1 MPPCHLD
8 ETIVINEEDVA
19 AQPSDGS
26 EVDDEVPSLLLRLT
40 ERQIATNPAK
50 FVKNFGEKRFA
61 TSHVDSFQNA
71 VRSKLILGTEY

>member
-1 MPPCHLD
+1 MALKLMMKSRHCLC
-8 ETIVINEEDVA
+8 A
-19 AQPSDGS
+19 
-26 EVDDEVPSLLLRLT
+26 

-71 VRSKLILGTEY
+71 VRSKLILGTEYLKNDQTVWFQGLNLAHLHV